1 MLRTLNTDF
10 LCCSYRAPCSGTF
23 TTSGLLDLF
32 HVFYLLSN
40 LLILLLILCYFN
52 YSINVKVCYIII
64 LNLNT
69 KKLIDFYKFNQ
80 HFHSIYCSNIIYVGA
95 ADSVHDKS
103 KHIKT
108 VQLSFDYNYYSTQQA
123 LYTTE
128 ILSGCKKF
136 LRSRRLFWR
145 LP

>member
-1 MLRTLNTDF
+1 MDITKGSYQQASCLCNSCLFLLARKTLNRIS
-10 LCCSYRAPCSGTF
+10 LYNE
-23 TTSGLLDLF
+23 
-32 HVFYLLSN
+32 H
-40 LLILLLILCYFN
+40 
-52 YSINVKVCYIII
+52 

-80 HFHSIYCSNIIYVGA
+80 HFHSIYCSNINKIYVGA

-136 LRSRRLFWR
+136 LRSRRLCRR
-145 LP
+145 LPCYGFTSKKDEPASPDSC